1 MGRRTRDRMDMGGT
15 DRHGDQR
22 AGNGVLCGLDSHM
35 VKDGDLMGVVIAIL
49 VIAVIVWFPWK
60 KGGE

>member
-1 MGRRTRDRMDMGGT
+1 MARRTRNRMDMGGT

-22 AGNGVLCGLDSHM
+22 TGNGVLRGLDSHM
-35 VKDGDLMGVVIAIL
+35 VKDGDLLGVVIAIL
-49 VIAVIVWFPWK
+49 VIAVILWIPR